1 MSKKNNIPTK
11 RNPWAWIPTLY
22 FAQGLPYVAVMTISV
37 IMYKRLGMSNTDIA
51 LYTGWLGL
59 PWVIKPFWSP
69 FVDIIKTKRWWVLIM
84 QWVIAIALAGI
95 AFTIPTAWW
104 VQLTFAV
111 FMLMGFASATHD
123 IAADGFY
130 MLALTE
136 HEQSLFVGIRSTFY
150 RIATVVGQGLLVI
163 LAGVVEMNSGLEPVR
178 IDITANPDAPAVV
191 AQMPTI
197 SDKDINNSNEIQFI
211 TSETSI
217 KTSVKAPDKALLGD
231 STLAFAD
238 YNKAIGDSIN
248 NVNITNGFYIPDPK
262 FTKDDKLVYQ
272 KNTDFKLD
280 SASWQNDHYIY
291 YGKDNNG
298 SEITALDDKLAKKEE
313 EKSGLENWIATTFP
327 DKFKEKKANDKTSNF
342 AVVAVRLN
350 KQPKAGE
357 QYVLNI
363 ANDKGS
369 TDIKATQSRFVF
381 NENNWNKPAYIHFS
395 IDNKIK
401 EEVSSSFIGT
411 SGNIPLAWALV
422 FVVLSVFFL
431 IIALYHTWAMPK
443 PAVDANQDKKTAKE
457 IILGFLDT
465 FKTFFTKFPVWQTV
479 AAILFMLFYR
489 FPEAQLT
496 KIIMPFLVDPLDK
509 GGLALSTSE
518 VGVVY
523 GTVGIIGL
531 TIGGIIGG
539 ILAAKGGLKKWL
551 HPMAWSMSLT
561 CLTFI
566 YLAFTQDQSFLT
578 INICVFIEQF
588 GYGFGFTAYMLYL
601 IYYSEGKYKTAHY
614 AICTG
619 FMALSMMM
627 GMIAGWL
634 EDLIGYQNFFIWT
647 MICCLFTIGAAFI
660 IKVDPSFGLKEKS
673 EDNKS

>member
-1 MSKKNNIPTK
+1 MSKNNIK
-11 RNPWAWIPTLY
+11 SKEKNPWAWIPTLY

-37 IMYKRLGMSNTDIA
+37 IMYKRLGMSNTNIA

-59 PWVIKPFWSP
+59 PWTIKPFWSP
-69 FVDIIKTKRWWVLIM
+69 FVDIIKTKRWWVLVM
-84 QWVIAIALAGI
+84 QWVIALALAGI

-130 MLALTE
+130 MLALSE
-136 HEQSLFVGIRSTFY
+136 HKQSLFVGIRSTFY
-150 RIATVVGQGLLVI
+150 RIATVVGQGILVI
-163 LAGVVEMNSGLEPVR
+163 LAGLIETHSGLEPVR
-178 IDITANPDAPAVV
+178 INITADNSIAPIEATIPAIKESSIDA
-191 AQMPTI
+191 
-197 SDKDINNSNEIQFI
+197 SGDIRFV
-211 TSETSI
+211 TSSTDIKASI
-217 KTSVKAPDKALLGD
+217 KAPEKVQMGD
-231 STLAFAD
+231 STYAFAE
-238 YNKAIGDSIN
+238 YSKVIGDSIEKM
-248 NVNITNGFYIPDPK
+248 NIANGFYIPEAK
-262 FTKDDKLVYQ
+262 FTKKDKLLL
-272 KNTDFKLD
+272 NEETEFKLD
-280 SASWQNDHYIY
+280 KAVWEDDHYVY
-291 YGKDNNG
+291 YGNANDQDIEVTEEMLSK
-298 SEITALDDKLAKKEE
+298 SDKKT
-313 EKSGLENWIATTFP
+313 GLEDWIATTFP
-327 DKFKEKKANDKTSNF
+327 DKFKQKESNEKQSNF
-342 AVVAVRLN
+342 VIVAVRLN
-350 KQPKAGE
+350 KKPETGKE
-357 QYVLNI
+357 YIFNI

-369 TDIKATQSRFVF
+369 TDIKASQEHLIF
-381 NENNWNKPAYIHFS
+381 NDKNWDKTAYIKFT
-395 IDNKIK
+395 IDNNIK
-401 EEVSSSFIGT
+401 DNATSSFLGS
-411 SGNIPLAWALV
+411 SGNIPLAWAIV
-422 FVVLSVFFL
+422 FAVLSIFFL
-431 IIALYHTWAMPK
+431 IIAIYHTWAMPK
-443 PAVDANQDKKTAKE
+443 PAVDTNQEKKTAKE
-457 IILGFLDT
+457 IFVGFIDT

-479 AAILFMLFYR
+479 AAIMFMLFYR

-518 VGVVY
+518 VGIVY

-539 ILAAKGGLKKWL
+539 IVAAKGGLKRWL
-551 HPMAWSMSLT
+551 QPMAWSMSLT

-566 YLAFTQDQSFLT
+566 YLAFTQDQSLLT

-619 FMALSMMM
+619 FMALSMQM

-660 IKVDPSFGLKEKS
+660 VKVDPSFGLKK
-673 EDNKS
+673 DKK